1 MQRKLRKYKYISAI
15 VIGISIQLNI
25 MANNYD
31 TDKIWG
37 MAITTYNN
45 ARVAISDKHS
55 TELYTESLALF
66 EQLLETEEI
75 SESQRNDILMYIID
89 CKVKLTKKRP
99 TNKTESDILKY
110 LNDLISN
117 SKDETVHIK
126 NLLFASRVC
135 TQFGDINQ
143 AITLYDEAKDRH
155 QKNKIDNKE
164 IDITFLETLGEI
176 EFNNKREYTGLRHL
190 TSASKISRRLYG
202 TESTE
207 YIFRLLDLS
216 KKYSNIGHYVKSSHL
231 HTRAHK
237 PYIESVREQFGQSS
251 ERKRTE
257 YWASAH
263 QYFTKTNEIALEFIK
278 GLIPNNSISSTAY
291 DCNLL
296 SKSILL
302 TTSRDFDEY
311 VKAQNDSIIA
321 RLAAQKD
328 AQSGAAADST
338 NNLIIERLSKIGL
351 SYTSPHLDITWKDVR
366 KALKADDLAIEFF
379 KVNSIYGA
387 LLLKK
392 HWHQPKC
399 ILLGVLSI
407 DTQSSYM
414 TAKQRWALSKDIW
427 TDEILRHFP
436 RKEDATVYFSP
447 DAEMHL
453 FGIEY
458 LPLFEEKDG
467 NLHNSIS
474 DYFNMHRLS
483 STRKLITQNSTL
495 RSSEYTSSLYGAANF
510 TLPQN
515 KINKI
520 NLDFKENRKGLSDF
534 RDYEYENSL
543 HQGTLS
549 DGAIPALPNTLYEL
563 ERIYEHMKSRSI
575 IPVIATGG
583 YFNEYI
589 FRQTCTEKDIIHIAT
604 HGFYLPDTS
613 TENNIY
619 VSPDPMDRNALIV
632 AGGASTIWFTHNFN
646 NNDGVITANEIAGLD
661 LTRSQLVV
669 LSSCESGVGAL
680 DIDGVFGLQR
690 GFKKAGAESII
701 MSLWEVDDEA
711 CRLLFD
717 KFYQNLI
724 IQDMSVRE
732 AFTDAQK
739 HLRKDPRFES
749 MNHWASFI
757 LID

>member
-1 MQRKLRKYKYISAI
+1 
-15 VIGISIQLNI
+15 
-25 MANNYD
+25 
-31 TDKIWG
+31 
-37 MAITTYNN
+37 
-45 ARVAISDKHS
+45 
-55 TELYTESLALF
+55 
-66 EQLLETEEI
+66 
-75 SESQRNDILMYIID
+75 
-89 CKVKLTKKRP
+89 
-99 TNKTESDILKY
+99 
-110 LNDLISN
+110 
-117 SKDETVHIK
+117 
-126 NLLFASRVC
+126 
-135 TQFGDINQ
+135 
-143 AITLYDEAKDRH
+143 
-155 QKNKIDNKE
+155 
-164 IDITFLETLGEI
+164 
-176 EFNNKREYTGLRHL
+176 
-190 TSASKISRRLYG
+190 
-202 TESTE
+202 
-207 YIFRLLDLS
+207 
-216 KKYSNIGHYVKSSHL
+216 VKSSHL

-399 ILLGVLSI
+399 ILLGVLSL

-467 NLHNSIS
+467 NLHIYQYGFIVIS
-474 DYFNMHRLS
+474 KIKVIKKFFIM
-483 STRKLITQNSTL
+483 L
-495 RSSEYTSSLYGAANF
+495 R
-510 TLPQN
+510 
-515 KINKI
+515 
-520 NLDFKENRKGLSDF
+520 
-534 RDYEYENSL
+534 
-543 HQGTLS
+543 
-549 DGAIPALPNTLYEL
+549 
-563 ERIYEHMKSRSI
+563 
-575 IPVIATGG
+575 
-583 YFNEYI
+583 
-589 FRQTCTEKDIIHIAT
+589 
-604 HGFYLPDTS
+604 
-613 TENNIY
+613 
-619 VSPDPMDRNALIV
+619 
-632 AGGASTIWFTHNFN
+632 
-646 NNDGVITANEIAGLD
+646 
-661 LTRSQLVV
+661 
-669 LSSCESGVGAL
+669 
-680 DIDGVFGLQR
+680 
-690 GFKKAGAESII
+690 
-701 MSLWEVDDEA
+701 
-711 CRLLFD
+711 
-717 KFYQNLI
+717 
-724 IQDMSVRE
+724 
-732 AFTDAQK
+732 
-739 HLRKDPRFES
+739 
-749 MNHWASFI
+749 
-757 LID
+757 